1 MIFYVYFYC
10 VTVKTIYYI
19 WNTTPSRIRGTFVF
33 FLKLLLMRHCL
44 ARPMVQLKNKK
55 CCRGVPFYILA
66 DSLFSVIILSH
77 RIFMWKSRGIHKA
90 ASRHDGCHIYV
101 PSSFILHFKRSQ
113 AEYHTLLG
121 NWLKDWLIFHDWLT
135 AWLSVCL
142 SVWLTDWMN

>member
-1 MIFYVYFYC
+1 MKFGKTVRPKTRRSVLFIYLLQLFLLNGFLCIFLLRDSENDLLYMKHDALENQRDICFLLE
-10 VTVKTIYYI
+10 
-19 WNTTPSRIRGTFVF
+19 TTFDASLPCTTDGSVE
-33 FLKLLLMRHCL
+33 K
-44 ARPMVQLKNKK
+44 QK

-121 NWLKDWLIFHDWLT
+121 
-135 AWLSVCL
+135 
-142 SVWLTDWMN
+142 